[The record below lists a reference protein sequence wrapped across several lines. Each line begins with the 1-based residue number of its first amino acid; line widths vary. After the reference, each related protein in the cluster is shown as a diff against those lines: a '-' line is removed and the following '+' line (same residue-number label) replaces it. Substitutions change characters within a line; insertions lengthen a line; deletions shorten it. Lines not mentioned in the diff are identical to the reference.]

1 MNRIKVVNEPSDLVP
16 MLLAVQTSIKRK
28 VLDALFRDWL
38 TMKDVEKKF
47 SKKGKE
53 ALVSFEKMKLVE
65 TRWQSTEPGASPEKA
80 YHTYYTSFH
89 INASCPVNEMCD
101 ILSAVIMPDRDFQ
114 KLENKML
121 RFVGKD
127 GKFAGDVAEK
137 MGLTPTLLKSAVK
150 RSTRLEYRGHR
161 IEKI

>member
-16 MLLAVQTSIKRK
+16 MLLAVQTNIKRK
-28 VLDALFRDWL
+28 VLDALFREWL
-38 TMKDVEKKF
+38 TLKEVEKRF
-47 SKKGKE
+47 GKKGKE
-53 ALVSFEKMKLVE
+53 ALILFEKMKLVE
-65 TRWQSTEPGASPEKA
+65 TRWQSLEPGANPEKVF
-80 YHTYYTSFH
+80 HTYYTSFH

-101 ILSAVIMPDRDFQ
+101 ILAAVIMPDKEFQ
-114 KLENKML
+114 RLENKMI

-137 MGLTPTLLKSAVK
+137 MRLSPTLLKSAVK
-150 RSTRLEYRGHR
+150 RSTKLEYRGHR